1 MESARDVQ
9 QHSAELRKELGL
21 RDLVLAQILYV
32 VGAGWVGTAA
42 KLGDQH
48 LVFWLA
54 AIVLFYLPLAAVVIY
69 LNRLMP
75 LEGGLYQWAKLGF
88 NEFAGF
94 LVAWN
99 LWLYIIHFMASLGL
113 TLSTNISYAL
123 GPSFAWMGAN
133 KWCIALVS
141 LSLVAGLIIV
151 TTLGLRTGKWV
162 QNAGAVFQLATFAAL
177 IFLPLLGR
185 TRDYSPLHVAMPALS
200 LFSLNIFSKISMGA
214 FSGFEYVAIL
224 SGECRSPART
234 IGRSVILASPLI
246 ALMFI
251 LGTSSVL
258 AYVSPSHVDLV
269 GPVPQTLSIGLQR
282 FGIGSIAATAII
294 LMLVG
299 RQIGV
304 ATLAVTGV
312 TRLPMVAGWDRL
324 LPQWFSK
331 LHPKYRTPINSIL
344 FVNVLIFVMSMAV
357 MGVGHQEAFQILD
370 NVSNTFY
377 GIAYLFMFAIPLVGL
392 RNSPD
397 RPPQWLRV
405 AALSGFAV
413 TLLACVLSLFPIVD
427 VKSWLSFGLKVG
439 GLVLSANL
447 IGAFVYLKRPRN
459 QAAPQPRT

>member
-54 AIVLFYLPLAAVVIY
+54 AIVLFYLPLAAVIIY

-141 LSLVAGLIIV
+141 LSLVAGLMIV
-151 TTLGLRTGKWV
+151 TTLGLRIGKWV
-162 QNAGAVFQLATFAAL
+162 QNGGAVFQLATFAAL

-185 TRDYSPLHVAMPALS
+185 ARDYSPFHVAIPAVS

-224 SGECRSPART
+224 SGECRNPART

-251 LGTSSVL
+251 LGTNSVL

-282 FGIGSIAATAII
+282 FGIGSMVATAII
-294 LMLVG
+294 LLLVG

-304 ATLAVTGV
+304 ATLAVNGV

-331 LHPKYRTPINSIL
+331 LHPKYRTPVNSIL

-392 RNSPD
+392 KNSPD
-397 RPPQWLRV
+397 RPPRWLRA

-439 GLVLSANL
+439 GIVLVANL
-447 IGAFVYLKRPRN
+447 IGAFVYAKRPRT
-459 QAAPQPRT
+459 QET